1 MGGITILSLLLNLFS
16 FFLIVFLL
24 VEFEYKSDTYILLVY
39 FALFPLCEF
48 FMIFLEFNVIVSKVS
63 KAISYSIY
71 FTLFAVIKNIVIAII
86 IIVIATSKA
95 FSDMAVFA
103 LLIIWII
110 LFVCNIASLILQC
123 MINLRLTK
131 TK

>member
-1 MGGITILSLLLNLFS
+1 MLLNLFA

-71 FTLFAVIKNIVIAII
+71 FTLFAVIKNIII
-86 IIVIATSKA
+86 TIVIIVIATSKA
-95 FSDMAVFA
+95 FSDIVIFA
-103 LLIIWII
+103 LFLIWIT
-110 LFVCNIASLILQC
+110 LLVCNIASLILQC
-123 MINLRLTK
+123 MINSRLTK